1 MFFANFVSYL
11 PFLECPPGH
20 YYSPLDAACFPCR
33 AGHYYDETYRTCISC
48 VPPMTST
55 EPGGHGAS
63 SCTSMHIKLN
73 VFIFGKHC
81 PALLLLKGTPF
92 WWLYEGYSYI
102 HSLLF
107 LFVECRKGYY
117 NYYGEC
123 VSCPKGSYS
132 EIIDAP
138 YCTRCPEGQTT
149 DSHSADSISL
159 CRGRSI
165 P

>member
-1 MFFANFVSYL
+1 MV
-11 PFLECPPGH
+11 PPGH

-63 SCTSMHIKLN
+63 SCTSMHIKLS
-73 VFIFGKHC
+73 VFIFRKHC

-92 WWLYEGYSYI
+92 WWLYERYSYI
-102 HSLLF
+102 PSLLF

-117 NYYGEC
+117 NYYGGC
-123 VSCPKGSYS
+123 VSCPKGSCS
-132 EIIDAP
+132 QIIDAP
-138 YCTRCPEGQTT
+138 YCTICPEGQTT
-149 DSHSADSISL
+149 DSHSADSRSL

-165 P
+165 PYLTNC